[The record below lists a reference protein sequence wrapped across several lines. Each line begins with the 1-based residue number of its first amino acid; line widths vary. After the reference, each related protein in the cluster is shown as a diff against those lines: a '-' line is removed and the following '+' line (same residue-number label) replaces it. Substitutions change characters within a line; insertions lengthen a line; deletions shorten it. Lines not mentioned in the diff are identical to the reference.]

1 MADQPGL
8 TVRFEQVGKAV
19 VVTPQGEIAYS
30 EAPQFRQ
37 WLRKAQDAKPERI
50 VVDLTG
56 IEYMN
61 TPGVATLVEALQMA
75 KKNRYRLILAGLN
88 TNVRSVFEVA
98 RLHTV
103 FEIVETKDAAL
114 AS

>member
-8 TVRFEQVGKAV
+8 TVKFEQIGKAA

-37 WLRKAQDAKPERI
+37 WLKKAQEARPERI
-50 VVDLTG
+50 VVDLSA
-56 IEYMN
+56 IAYMN
-61 TPGVATLVEALQMA
+61 TPGVATLVEALQIA
-75 KKNRYRLILAGLN
+75 KKNKYRLILVGLS
-88 TNVRSVFEVA
+88 TNVRAVFEVA

-103 FEIVETKDAAL
+103 FEIVETRDAAL
-114 AS
+114 A